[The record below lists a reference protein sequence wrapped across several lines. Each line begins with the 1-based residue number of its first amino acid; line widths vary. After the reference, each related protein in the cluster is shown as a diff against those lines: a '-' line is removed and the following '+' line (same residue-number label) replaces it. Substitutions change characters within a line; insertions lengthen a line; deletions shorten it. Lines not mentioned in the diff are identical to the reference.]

1 MQLWQWSALFLL
13 AAAALAWAGTSVAHT
28 GDEIAERTRLGG
40 LLVGMLL
47 VAAATSLP
55 EIATVMGAAAAAAPN
70 LAVGSLLGSSMA
82 NMAILAVLA
91 LTHRKARV
99 WTSVEPAQ
107 ARVALLAMLLTTFV
121 AVAVA
126 MPVGVRLGWI
136 GLDSLLVLLLYVA
149 AAAWIHN
156 SRRSRSA
163 PSAGAPVQD
172 SSKAVDLD
180 RQWLRP
186 ALWRFGIAALVILVA
201 GPTAALAGKGIVQ
214 TSGLSETFVGVLF
227 LAFATSLPELL
238 ASTGAVR
245 IGAYDLAVGNLLGS
259 NSFNMVV
266 VLFADLAYLPGP
278 ILRITDPAQIV
289 AAVAAIALM
298 TVPLAI
304 IVGGSRA
311 TKRRFE
317 PAALVVLLVYA
328 ATLAAISRP

>member
-13 AAAALAWAGTSVAHT
+13 AAAALGWAGTSVAHT

-91 LTHRKARV
+91 LTHRQARV

-107 ARVALLAMLLTTFV
+107 AQVALLAMLLTAFV
-121 AVAVA
+121 AIAIA
-126 MPVGVRLGWI
+126 TPVGVRVGWI

-149 AAAWIHN
+149 AVARINN
-156 SRRSRSA
+156 SRRSRAA
-163 PSAGAPVQD
+163 PSAGALAQD
-172 SSKAVDLD
+172 GSKVIDSD
-180 RQWLRP
+180 RRWLRP

-201 GPTAALAGKGIVQ
+201 GPTAALAGKGIVE

-227 LAFATSLPELL
+227 LALATSLPELL
-238 ASTGAVR
+238 ASIGAVR
-245 IGAYDLAVGNLLGS
+245 IGAHDLAVGNLFGS

-289 AAVAAIALM
+289 AVAAAIALM
-298 TVPLAI
+298 AIPLAT
-304 IVGGSRA
+304 IVGGKA

-328 ATLAAISRP
+328 ASLALISRP

>member
-1 MQLWQWSALFLL
+1 MQLWQWSTLFIL
-13 AAAALAWAGTSVAHT
+13 AAAALGWAGTSVART

-70 LAVGSLLGSSMA
+70 LAVGSLFGSSMA

-91 LTHRKARV
+91 LTHRQARV

-107 ARVALLAMLLTTFV
+107 ARVALLAMLLTAFV

-126 MPVGVRLGWI
+126 KPVGVQIGWI
-136 GLDSLLVLLLYVA
+136 GLDSLLVLLLYVT
-149 AAAWIHN
+149 AAWIHV
-156 SRRSRSA
+156 SRRSRGA
-163 PSAGAPVQD
+163 PSAGAPGQD
-172 SSKAVDLD
+172 GSEAIDSD
-180 RQWLRP
+180 RRWLRP

-201 GPTAALAGKGIVQ
+201 GPTAALAGKGMVQ

-227 LAFATSLPELL
+227 LAVATSLPELL
-238 ASTGAVR
+238 ASIGAVR
-245 IGAYDLAVGNLLGS
+245 IGAHNLAVGNLFGS

-278 ILRITDPAQIV
+278 ILQVTDPAQIF
-289 AAVAAIALM
+289 AGVAAIALM
-298 TVPLAI
+298 AIPLAT
-304 IVGGSRA
+304 IVGGRA

-317 PAALVVLLVYA
+317 PAALVVLAVYA
-328 ATLAAISRP
+328 ASLAVISRP